1 MATTLIIGAQWGDEG
16 KGKIIDYLSQN
27 SDLVV
32 RFHGGNNA
40 GHTIINEK
48 GKFSLH
54 LLPSG
59 IFNPKTKNLITNG
72 VILDLEVL
80 INEISNIE
88 KAGIKIK
95 GRLFISPRCH
105 LIMPYHKILDALYE
119 EAKGKV
125 KTGTTGRGIGPTYA
139 DKASYNGIR
148 LGDLMNPKM
157 FSEKLETQL
166 IVKNKILKALG
177 SSTLKQTDIEKEFS
191 IFRKKIAPYVF
202 ETFGLLNEAIDK
214 NKKIVF
220 EGAQGVFLD
229 NDWGTY
235 PYVTASSILSGGLTH
250 YAGVAPQK
258 INSIVGVSKAYT
270 TRVGGGPFPTELN
283 DKTGEKIREIGAEFG
298 ATTGRPRRC
307 GWLDLELLRFAS
319 KINGFTEIAIT
330 KLDILDSFSEIKVA
344 THYEYKGK
352 KVNYENLETSDLD
365 KVKPIYKT
373 LKGWESKT
381 NGITD
386 FKKLP
391 KEAQA
396 YLKFIE
402 KSINTPIKYVSVG
415 SKRNET
421 IKIG

>member
-1 MATTLIIGAQWGDEG
+1 MAATLIIGAQWGDEG

-27 SDLVV
+27 ASFVV

-40 GHTIINEK
+40 GHTIINPR

-54 LLPSG
+54 LVPSG
-59 IFNPKTKNLITNG
+59 IFNPKTKNIISNG

-80 INEISNIE
+80 IKEINEIE
-88 KAGIKIK
+88 KSGVKIDD
-95 GRLFISPRCH
+95 RLFISPRCN
-105 LIMPYHKILDALYE
+105 LIMPYHKILDRLYE

-139 DKASYNGIR
+139 DKVSYNGIR
-148 LGDLMNPKM
+148 LGDLLNKKL

-166 IVKNKILKALG
+166 IVKNKILKSLG
-177 SSTLKQTDIEKEFS
+177 EKPLSAAEIEKNFAF
-191 IFRKKIAPYVF
+191 FRKKLSPFVIEPF
-202 ETFGLLNEAIDK
+202 DLLNTAIDK
-214 NKKIVF
+214 NQNVVF
-220 EGAQGVFLD
+220 EGAQGVLLD

-235 PYVTASSILSGGLTH
+235 PFVTASSVLSGGITQ
-250 YAGVAPQK
+250 YSGVAPQK
-258 INSIVGVSKAYT
+258 LKNIIGVSKAYT

-283 DKTGEKIREIGAEFG
+283 NKIGEKIREVGAEYG

-319 KINGFTEIAIT
+319 KINGLTGLAIT
-330 KLDILDSFSEIKVA
+330 KLDVLDNFKEIKVA

-352 KVNYENLETSDLD
+352 KTYYPQLETSELN
-365 KVKPIYKT
+365 KVKPIYKSF
-373 LKGWESKT
+373 KGWMTKT

-391 KEAQA
+391 KEAKS
-396 YLKFIE
+396 YIKFIE
-402 KSINTPIKYVSVG
+402 KNINTPIKYISTG

-421 IKIG
+421 IKL